1 MMSRSKAKE
10 IFIMATRTDNR
21 AKAEERAALQGTKS
35 NSFKDVGLGAVRPL
49 ELNNI
54 NEGETVTIPRDYSIF
69 AMPMNGTTSK
79 AVKVVT
85 EEGKDFWVGCLTRGA
100 KPANGG
106 DYVRPSGTVVEA
118 VQKHASMDEAFA
130 QELAGKKIKFT
141 KKTIVASEFN
151 GEARNVNVWQL
162 DFA

>member
-1 MMSRSKAKE
+1 MSKTNA
-10 IFIMATRTDNR
+10 RTL
-21 AKAEERAALQGTKS
+21 AEERAVLMCKDGAAAA
-35 NSFKDVGLGAVRPL
+35 SFKAAGIGAVRPL

-54 NEGETVTIPRDYSIF
+54 NEGETVTIPRDYKIYP
-69 AMPMNGTTSK
+69 MPMNGTTSC
-79 AVKVVT
+79 AIKVIT

-106 DYVRPSGTVVEA
+106 EYVRPSGTVVAA
-118 VQKHASMDEAFA
+118 VQKHTSMDEAFE

-141 KKTIVASEFN
+141 KKTVVASEFN

-162 DFA
+162 DFAE

>member
-1 MMSRSKAKE
+1 MPKTNARVQ
-10 IFIMATRTDNR
+10 
-21 AKAEERAALQGTKS
+21 AEERAMLMCKDGAAAA
-35 NSFKDVGLGAVRPL
+35 SFKAAGIGAVRPL

-54 NEGETVTIPRDYSIF
+54 NEGETVTIPRDYKIYS
-69 AMPMNGTTSK
+69 MPMNGTTSF
-79 AVKVVT
+79 AIKVIT

-106 DYVRPSGTVVEA
+106 EYVRPSGTVVAA
-118 VQKHASMDEAFA
+118 VQKHTSMDEAFA

-141 KKTIVASEFN
+141 KKTVVASEFN

-162 DFA
+162 DFAK